1 MLQIKKDLARIE
13 AGEMGN
19 SQAVVEW
26 VAIAALVLGVCA
38 AGFAALGTAN
48 DALLDNFTNK
58 ITQAN
63 TLLGASNVT
72 GAA

>member
-1 MLQIKKDLARIE
+1 MLQIKKNLARIE

-58 ITQAN
+58 VKEAN
-63 TLLGASNVT
+63 NVLGNTTVA
-72 GAA
+72 GA

>member
-1 MLQIKKDLARIE
+1 MLQIKKNLARIE

-58 ITQAN
+58 VKEAN
-63 TLLGASNVT
+63 TVLGGTTVAP
-72 GAA
+72 AA